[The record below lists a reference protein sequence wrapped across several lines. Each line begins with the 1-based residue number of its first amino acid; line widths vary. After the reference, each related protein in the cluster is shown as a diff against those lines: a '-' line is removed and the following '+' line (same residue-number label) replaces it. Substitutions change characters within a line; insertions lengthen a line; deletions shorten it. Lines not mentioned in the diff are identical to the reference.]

1 MGLIIE
7 TKQIS
12 YSYSIATNIVH
23 ICKNTDIVMY
33 EIFNLR
39 NWKHTAH
46 ILFKSCWNKKKMKK
60 FEVKYSFQVS
70 VRWNY
75 MRLLNIYCLLQKQ
88 FILIVHS
95 SCFLKSDA
103 FMIISHMAWT
113 NELPHLIVTKYVD
126 AKMWMKTWL

>member
-1 MGLIIE
+1 
-7 TKQIS
+7 
-12 YSYSIATNIVH
+12 
-23 ICKNTDIVMY
+23 MY

-46 ILFKSCWNKKKMKK
+46 ILFKSYWNQKKMKK

-75 MRLLNIYCLLQKQ
+75 MRILNIYCLLQKQ
-88 FILIVHS
+88 FILIVHCN
-95 SCFLKSDA
+95 CFLNSDA

-113 NELPHLIVTKYVD
+113 N
-126 AKMWMKTWL
+126 